1 MNSAAA
7 GDGIIVAARETT
19 ALVTPR
25 TADLPLVNLP
35 ALEFALR
42 AAIRCKG
49 DPVSLTFS
57 IADTVRTLDSEL
69 LGDQRAAETTLTVPP
84 HQLALVASSRF
95 CLADDDTST
104 NELLVPGMAT
114 AHASLQCLDDGRL
127 AVHFASA
134 PLQVRLSCERAP
146 DDARDQE
153 AASEASAPR

>member
-7 GDGIIVAARETT
+7 DEGIIVAARETT
-19 ALVTPR
+19 GIVTPR

-42 AAIRCKG
+42 AAIRCNG

-57 IADTVRTLDSEL
+57 IADTFKTLDSES
-69 LGDQRAAETTLTVPP
+69 LGDERAAEATLTVPP
-84 HQLALVASSRF
+84 RQLALVASSRF

-104 NELLVPGMAT
+104 DELLVPGMAT
-114 AHASLQCLDDGRL
+114 AHASLTCLDDGRR

-134 PLQVRLSCERAP
+134 PLQLRLRCERAP
-146 DDARDQE
+146 DDPQE
-153 AASEASAPR
+153 VASEASAPR

>member
-7 GDGIIVAARETT
+7 ADGIIVAARETT
-19 ALVTPR
+19 AVVAPR
-25 TADLPLVNLP
+25 AADLPLVNLP

-42 AAIRCKG
+42 AAIRCNG

-57 IADTVRTLDSEL
+57 IADTFRTLDSES

-84 HQLALVASSRF
+84 RQLALVASSRF

-104 NELLVPGMAT
+104 NELVVPGMAT

-134 PLQVRLSCERAP
+134 PLQVRLSCEREP
-146 DDARDQE
+146 DDDQE
-153 AASEASAPR
+153 VDSEASAPR